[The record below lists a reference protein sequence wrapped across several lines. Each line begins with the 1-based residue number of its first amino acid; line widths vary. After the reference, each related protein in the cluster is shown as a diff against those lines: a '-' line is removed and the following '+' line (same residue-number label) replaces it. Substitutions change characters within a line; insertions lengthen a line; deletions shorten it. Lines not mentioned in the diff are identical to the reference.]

1 MCGSWQVAVRYS
13 ELTSEGQLSVPE
25 EKHWLFLRVV
35 YDLTNGDP
43 EYGVETAQVA
53 QIANIPYTLED
64 AFAVSRDLRNAE
76 LINETGPLGTIVSLT
91 DDGKRFVE
99 ENS

>member
-1 MCGSWQVAVRYS
+1 M
-13 ELTSEGQLSVPE
+13 PE

-43 EYGVETAQVA
+43 EYGVKTAQVA
-53 QIANIPYTLED
+53 QIADISYNIED